1 LRGGTDSLPNK
12 RNPPS
17 AQAQN
22 PVAVAAAIA
31 DLTIECAV
39 EAAHVASVAARYFVE
54 QMELGDLWAAEHSLR
69 VAARHLR
76 EAIVQFSEWRE
87 GSPMTSL
94 SLVCKVFTTSR
105 LAEFCSEKELVNQT
119 GHDSDDW
126 PLVVLK
132 ELIDNALDA
141 CEEAGAAPVIHVA
154 VSDAEIAVFDNG
166 PGIAPET
173 VAGILDL

>member
-1 LRGGTDSLPNK
+1 MAQTADRPPTPQGEGGPEASLRGGTDSLPNK

-76 EAIVQFSEWRE
+76 AAIVQFSEWRTLE
-87 GSPMTSL
+87 
-94 SLVCKVFTTSR
+94 
-105 LAEFCSEKELVNQT
+105 
-119 GHDSDDW
+119 
-126 PLVVLK
+126 
-132 ELIDNALDA
+132 
-141 CEEAGAAPVIHVA
+141 
-154 VSDAEIAVFDNG
+154 VSARR
-166 PGIAPET
+166 
-173 VAGILDL
+173 